1 MPATSEQDHTLH
13 TRPHFEMLDGLRGIA
28 AVAVVV
34 FHFMEIAVTDL
45 SKNFI
50 THAYLAVDFFFCL
63 SGFVIAY
70 AYDSRMPSMGLGTF
84 LKLRLIRLHP
94 LVVTGAL
101 LGLLSYFLDPFSSL
115 SKQYGA
121 GQGLLMFLGS
131 CLMIPYP
138 IIKERYY
145 NLFHLNPPTWSL
157 FYEYIAN
164 LFYALVLCR
173 ASKKLLWML
182 FIIATI
188 AVLFE
193 THHSNG
199 LGGGWGK
206 EVFWGGPVR
215 VSYSFLA
222 GMTVYRMGWIIKSRI
237 GFLSLS
243 LMLLAALLMPYIAGI
258 NQYTDAITVLL
269 YFPFLVSLGAGAQ
282 VSPGLAGLCQL
293 SGNISYPLYMTHYP
307 FIWIFFSY
315 IAAKKPP
322 MNWLEILIPVC
333 VLLLIGWA
341 YVVMVTIDVPIRR
354 YLKRKL
360 VD

>member
-1 MPATSEQDHTLH
+1 MHPTTDRDDSLQ
-13 TRPHFEMLDGLRGIA
+13 TRPHFEMLDGLRGVA

-70 AYDSRMPSMGLGTF
+70 AYDSRMPGMGLGTF
-84 LKLRLIRLHP
+84 VKLRLIRLHP

-101 LGLLSYFLDPFSSL
+101 LGMLSYFLDPFSNL
-115 SKQYGA
+115 CQQYGA
-121 GQGLLMFLGS
+121 GQGLVMFLSS

-173 ASKKLLWML
+173 AGKKLLWML
-182 FIIATI
+182 FVIAAI

-193 THHSNG
+193 TYHSNG

-222 GMTVYRMGWIIKSRI
+222 GMVAYRMGWVIKSQI

-258 NQYTDAITVLL
+258 NKYTDAITVLL

-282 VSPGLAGLCQL
+282 VSPGLAGLCRF

-322 MNWLEILIPVC
+322 INWLEILIPVC

-341 YVVMVTIDVPIRR
+341 YVVIVTIDGPIRR

>member
-1 MPATSEQDHTLH
+1 MMHATTKRDDTLQ

-70 AYDSRMPSMGLGTF
+70 AYDSRMPGMGLGTF

-121 GQGLLMFLGS
+121 GQGLLMFLDS

-182 FIIATI
+182 LIIATI
-188 AVLFE
+188 AVLLKH
-193 THHSNG
+193 TI
-199 LGGGWGK
+199 L
-206 EVFWGGPVR
+206 
-215 VSYSFLA
+215 
-222 GMTVYRMGWIIKSRI
+222 TV
-237 GFLSLS
+237 
-243 LMLLAALLMPYIAGI
+243 
-258 NQYTDAITVLL
+258 
-269 YFPFLVSLGAGAQ
+269 
-282 VSPGLAGLCQL
+282 
-293 SGNISYPLYMTHYP
+293 
-307 FIWIFFSY
+307 
-315 IAAKKPP
+315 
-322 MNWLEILIPVC
+322 
-333 VLLLIGWA
+333 
-341 YVVMVTIDVPIRR
+341 
-354 YLKRKL
+354 
-360 VD
+360 